1 MRTTFNIGNQEVNG
15 FYSAVTP
22 IIFRQVFKRDF
33 LRENNAISAKL
44 VKRTKKLKKLAN
56 VQKDLAVQ
64 NGETAVDKDE
74 LIDMIN
80 ETMNEDDYIVLAD
93 QEELGQMLLFI
104 MIKQE
109 ELRDLGL
116 LSKLTQD
123 DYLSFLNSYDYQ
135 DLAAAGRTALLKWNK
150 DARAKVE
157 RKNLQSRAP
166 GN

>member
-1 MRTTFNIGNQEVNG
+1 MRTTFTIGNSTVDG

-33 LRENNAISAKL
+33 LRENNAISARL
-44 VKRTKKLKKLAN
+44 VTRTKKLKKLTK
-56 VQKDLAVQ
+56 VQMEIAAKSED
-64 NGETAVDKDE
+64 GTADKDE
-74 LIDMIN
+74 LIDAIN
-80 ETMNEDDYIVLAD
+80 EAMNEDDYLVLAD
-93 QEELGQMLLFI
+93 QEELGLMLLFI

-123 DYLSFLNSYDYQ
+123 DYMNFLNGYDYQ
-135 DLAAAGRTALLKWNK
+135 ELAAAGRQALMEWSK
-150 DARAKVE
+150 DAKAAVE